1 MADKIIVL
9 DFGSQYNQLIA
20 RRIREFGVYSELHPH
35 TMTLDEIKAL
45 GDVKGIIF
53 SGGPNSVY
61 DKDAFTCDSAIFEAG
76 IPVLGIC
83 YGMQMTHH
91 MNGGSVKAC
100 EAKEYGR
107 TEITVENDS
116 LLFKNLPKKQIVWMS
131 HGDQVDQMAD
141 GFVRDAYSETCTYAA
156 TSNQEK
162 QIYTLQ
168 FHPEVRHT
176 EYGNDILR
184 NFVFEVCHAE
194 SNWSMHNFIDM
205 QVEQIRKT
213 VGKDKVLLG
222 LSGGVDSSVVAALL
236 HKAIGDQLI
245 CMFIDHGL
253 LRKGEAESVMET
265 FGREMNVHLV
275 KIDAKERFLSKLAGV
290 S

>member
-61 DKDAFTCDSAIFEAG
+61 DKDAFTCDPAIFEAG

-116 LLFKNLPKKQIVWMS
+116 LLFKNLPKKQIVWRS
-131 HGDQVDQMAD
+131 D
-141 GFVRDAYSETCTYAA
+141 GRWLCA
-156 TSNQEK
+156 
-162 QIYTLQ
+162 
-168 FHPEVRHT
+168 
-176 EYGNDILR
+176 
-184 NFVFEVCHAE
+184 
-194 SNWSMHNFIDM
+194 
-205 QVEQIRKT
+205 
-213 VGKDKVLLG
+213 
-222 LSGGVDSSVVAALL
+222 
-236 HKAIGDQLI
+236 
-245 CMFIDHGL
+245 
-253 LRKGEAESVMET
+253 
-265 FGREMNVHLV
+265 
-275 KIDAKERFLSKLAGV
+275 
-290 S
+290 